1 MEDRVLQY
9 LTEVWYETYY
19 IRQCKFPW
27 QGSRSL
33 FQIRQKSAPKYFT
46 LNYVIDP
53 TLPSSALFIF
63 VNVRVPWS
71 SSQDTIVQVV
81 ASEPDGHAA
90 MASFGIMKDGN
101 GYQDQS
107 RNQRDITTQIVIS
120 VALGFFAF
128 LAFCFLRPRWTTL
141 YAARKRQK
149 NAASILPE
157 LPDTF
162 FGWIPALYRV
172 TEDQVLASAGLDA
185 FVVSIQNRSWILNH

>member
-1 MEDRVLQY
+1 
-9 LTEVWYETYY
+9 
-19 IRQCKFPW
+19 
-27 QGSRSL
+27 
-33 FQIRQKSAPKYFT
+33 
-46 LNYVIDP
+46 
-53 TLPSSALFIF
+53 
-63 VNVRVPWS
+63 
-71 SSQDTIVQVV
+71 
-81 ASEPDGHAA
+81 
-90 MASFGIMKDGN
+90 MASFGTMKDGN

-107 RNQRDITTQIVIS
+107 RNQNQRDITTQIVIS

-162 FGWIPALYRV
+162 FGWIPALYRI

-185 FVVSIQNRSWILNH
+185 FVVGILKREQILNH